1 MDLVEGKS
9 LPLQGLFFYLHSLS
23 GDDSEA
29 FFNGD
34 GESIEERKK
43 A

>member
-1 MDLVEGKS
+1 MDLVEGKT

-23 GDDSEA
+23 GDDSET
-29 FFNGD
+29 FFGD
-34 GESIEERKK
+34 RESIEERKK